1 MLRAFARTGS
11 FRRVPIY
18 EYACRSCEHRFETI
32 QRASEE
38 PLRDCPEC
46 GDATLKKL
54 LSAPVF
60 RLKGGGWYETDFKS
74 GDKRNVADGADSD
87 RPDKSNGEDKGKEK
101 PNSDTDGAKAP
112 KASEAK
118 SETGN
123 AGSKGKPAQ
132 EAGGTKASSTGKA
145 TNGKSSKSSD

>member
-74 GDKRNVADGADSD
+74 GDKRNVADSADSD
-87 RPDKSNGEDKGKEK
+87 RPDKSNGEDKAKEK
-101 PNSDTDGAKAP
+101 SNSDAD
-112 KASEAK
+112 
-118 SETGN
+118 
-123 AGSKGKPAQ
+123 
-132 EAGGTKASSTGKA
+132 GTKASKVSEAKGETSSVGKGKPTQETGSAKSSNKGKT
-145 TNGKSSKSSD
+145 TNGKSSKATD

>member
-1 MLRAFARTGS
+1 M
-11 FRRVPIY
+11 PIY

-74 GDKRNVADGADSD
+74 GDKRNVADSADSD
-87 RPDKSNGEDKGKEK
+87 RPDKSNGEDKAKDK
-101 PNSDTDGAKAP
+101 SNSDADGAKAS

-118 SETGN
+118 GETS
-123 AGSKGKPAQ
+123 SKGKPTQ
-132 EAGGTKASSTGKA
+132 ETGSAKSSNKGKT
-145 TNGKSSKSSD
+145 TNGKSSKATD

>member
-1 MLRAFARTGS
+1 M
-11 FRRVPIY
+11 PIY

-74 GDKRNVADGADSD
+74 GDKRNVADSGDSD
-87 RPDKSNGEDKGKEK
+87 RPDKSNGEDKAKAES
-101 PNSDTDGAKAP
+101 NSDADGAKAS
-112 KASEAK
+112 KATGEGGGAK
-118 SETGN
+118 SE
-123 AGSKGKPAQ
+123 ASSKGKPTQ
-132 EAGGTKASSTGKA
+132 ETAKSSSTSKA
-145 TNGKSSKSSD
+145 TNGKSSKPSD

>member
-1 MLRAFARTGS
+1 M
-11 FRRVPIY
+11 PIY

-74 GDKRNVADGADSD
+74 GDKRNVADGADGD
-87 RPDKSNGEDKGKEK
+87 RADKSNGEDKAKEK
-101 PNSDTDGAKAP
+101 SNSDADGAKASN
-112 KASEAK
+112 ASEAK
-118 SETGN
+118 GETSGQGKSTQES
-123 AGSKGKPAQ
+123 GSAKSSNKGK
-132 EAGGTKASSTGKA
+132 T
-145 TNGKSSKSSD
+145 TNGKSSTATD